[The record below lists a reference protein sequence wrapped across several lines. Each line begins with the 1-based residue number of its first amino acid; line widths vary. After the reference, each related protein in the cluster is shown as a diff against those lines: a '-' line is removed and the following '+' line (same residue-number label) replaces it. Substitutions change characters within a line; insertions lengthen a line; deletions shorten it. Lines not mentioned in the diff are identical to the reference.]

1 MDAANFDRWTRLLA
15 ASSRRSVLR
24 GAAGAALAAALGGRL
39 APEAAA
45 RTCSLRG
52 EECTTRACCTLGSPD
67 LLHLVCRRGTCKCR
81 KGYGDCDR
89 DGTCETN
96 LLTDDDN
103 CGRCRVDCPSR
114 EACTGPARAATASA
128 TARRGARPARPGR
141 RAGHRPALGESAAKH
156 ARPTPSARH
165 ARCAWP
171 TDGAP
176 ASAARPEAPTRS
188 STRPPGPPAAG
199 CGHVPTRLGARLETR
214 PASPVSAWQRGPWR
228 QRASALRPGSWPE
241 KRISL

>member
-24 GAAGAALAAALGGRL
+24 GTAGAALAAALGGRL

-114 EACTGPARAATASA
+114 EACLHGTCSCSHGFGNCPAGCTTCAA
-128 TARRGARPARPGR
+128 RKEG
-141 RAGHRPALGESAAKH
+141 
-156 ARPTPSARH
+156 
-165 ARCAWP
+165 
-171 TDGAP
+171 GAP
-176 ASAARPEAPTRS
+176 ACIGGISSQACATDAECSPRTVCLANGRCSRECGSA
-188 STRPPGPPAAG
+188 
-199 CGHVPTRLGARLETR
+199 
-214 PASPVSAWQRGPWR
+214 
-228 QRASALRPGSWPE
+228 
-241 KRISL
+241 